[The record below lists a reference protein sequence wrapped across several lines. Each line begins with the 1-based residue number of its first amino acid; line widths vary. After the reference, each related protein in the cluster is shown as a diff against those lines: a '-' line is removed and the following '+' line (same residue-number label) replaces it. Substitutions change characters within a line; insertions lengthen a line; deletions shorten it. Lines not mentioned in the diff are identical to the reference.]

1 MGILSRGTN
10 DVIVVD
16 AILTDLGRQRLAA
29 SASSTVDF
37 DIVQFS
43 ASDDDIDYSVF
54 DDVDGT
60 SVTFEDVIAR
70 IIRRNV
76 IFEPST
82 TQSTQARNKLIR
94 VPLNQVAAISKM
106 PTLWINGV
114 VATGIST
121 TAGSPVSV
129 TLSQNFSDGVVQP
142 SLVDDSF
149 FVQFNANLIRLTS
162 SDGQSSSADI
172 TTDAFRVSTTRF
184 LATTI
189 NPQQGS
195 SLTFTINTVFTSF
208 AAIAAQFGV
217 TGTSMSTAITV
228 IGKNTGISSTIS
240 LTINS

>member
-60 SVTFEDVIAR
+60 SVTFEDVVAR

-76 IFEPST
+76 VFEPST

-106 PTLWINGV
+106 PTLTVSGGNSV
-114 VATGIST
+114 SM
-121 TAGSPVSV
+121 TAGNTVTV
-129 TLSQNFSDGVVQP
+129 TLSQTFSDGVVQP

-149 FVQFNANLIRLTS
+149 FVQFNSNLIRLTS

-195 SLTFTINTVFTSF
+195 NLIFTINTVFTSF

>member
-60 SVTFEDVIAR
+60 SVTFEDVVAR

-76 IFEPST
+76 VFEPST

-106 PTLWINGV
+106 PTLTVSGGNSV
-114 VATGIST
+114 SM
-121 TAGSPVSV
+121 TAGNTVTV
-129 TLSQNFSDGVVQP
+129 TLSQTFSDGVVQP

-149 FVQFNANLIRLTS
+149 FVQFNSNLIRLTS

-195 SLTFTINTVFTSF
+195 NLTFTINTVFTSF